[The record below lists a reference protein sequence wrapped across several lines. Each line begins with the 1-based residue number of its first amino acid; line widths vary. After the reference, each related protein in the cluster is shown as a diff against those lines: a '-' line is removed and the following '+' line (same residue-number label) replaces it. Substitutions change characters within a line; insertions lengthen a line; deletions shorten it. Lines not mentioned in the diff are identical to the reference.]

1 MFQKNSTR
9 WKVYFTLV
17 KDGHIPMKIK
27 FDTSYTTLPNVFFK
41 TVQPTPVKKPNLIL
55 WNEDL
60 AKELGITELSDS
72 EKAEVFSGNT
82 IVLESSPIAQA
93 YAGHQFGNFTMLG
106 DGRAILLGEV
116 LSPKGER
123 MDVQLKGSGRTPFS
137 RGGDGR
143 ATLSSMLREYII
155 SEAMYNLCIPT
166 TRSLAVVE
174 TGDFVY
180 RETKQTGGVL
190 TRIAKSH
197 IRVGSFEYAYQY
209 TTENDLKAYNDYVI
223 QRHYPEC
230 NTKENPILE
239 FFNIVIR
246 NQLDLVVNW
255 LRVGFIHGVMNTDNM
270 SISGETID
278 YGPCAFMN
286 AYSPKTVFSS
296 IDSGGRYAFGN
307 QPSIAHWNLACLAN
321 SLLPLID
328 KDVNLAVEK
337 VRQSLD
343 GYSDLFTQKYWDMM
357 AKKIGF
363 PVSGE
368 EEISL
373 INELLEWMEKNKADY
388 TNTFIELEKSENAN
402 LGIYSD
408 PFFIDWKL
416 RVVQLR
422 TKKGVSEKISSLLM
436 TENNPYV
443 IPRNHKVE
451 LALEHARSGDYSV
464 LLELVDL
471 LKNPYLR
478 RKDLDIQTEIPL
490 GGDLG
495 YRTFCGT

>member
-1 MFQKNSTR
+1 MNF
-9 WKVYFTLV
+9 
-17 KDGHIPMKIK
+17 K
-27 FDTSYTTLPNVFFK
+27 FETSYTTLPKIFFK
-41 TVQPTPVKKPNLIL
+41 PVHPTPVKKPNLIL

-60 AKELGITELSDS
+60 ANELGITEVSDS
-72 EKAEVFSGNT
+72 EKSEIFSGNS
-82 IVLESSPIAQA
+82 IVLDSTPIAQA

-106 DGRAILLGEV
+106 DGRAILLGEIP
-116 LSPKGER
+116 LSEKER
-123 MDVQLKGSGRTPFS
+123 RDVQLKGSGRTPFS

-143 ATLSSMLREYII
+143 ATLSAMLREFII
-155 SEAMYNLCIPT
+155 SEAMHHLGIPT

-174 TGDFVY
+174 TGEVVY

-197 IRVGSFEYAYQY
+197 IRVGSFEYAYQF
-209 TTENDLKAYNDYVI
+209 TTENDLKVFTDYAI
-223 QRHYPEC
+223 QRHYPNC
-230 NTKENPILE
+230 QTKENPVLE
-239 FFNIVIR
+239 FFNSVIQ
-246 NQLDLVVNW
+246 NQLDLIINW

-343 GYSDLFTQKYWDMM
+343 AYSDLFTQKYWDMM

-363 PVSGE
+363 PSSGE

-373 INELLEWMEKNKADY
+373 INELLDWMEKNKADY
-388 TNTFIELEKSENAN
+388 TNTFVELEKSENAK

-422 TKKGVSEKISSLLM
+422 TKKGVSEKTSSSLM
-436 TENNPYV
+436 TENNTYV

-478 RKDLDIQTEIPL
+478 RKDLDTQTEIPL

>member
-1 MFQKNSTR
+1 
-9 WKVYFTLV
+9 VEFTLV
-17 KDGHIPMKIK
+17 KDGQIPMKLK

-41 TVQPTPVKKPNLIL
+41 VVQPTPVKKPNLIL

-60 AKELGITELSDS
+60 ANELGITELSDS
-72 EKAEVFSGNT
+72 EKSEVFSGNT
-82 IVLESSPIAQA
+82 IVLDSTPIAQA

-123 MDVQLKGSGRTPFS
+123 KDIQLKGSGRTPFS

-155 SEAMYNLCIPT
+155 SEAMYHLGIPT

-174 TGDFVY
+174 TGEFVY
-180 RETKQTGGVL
+180 RETKQIGSVL

-197 IRVGSFEYAYQY
+197 IRVGSFEYSYQY
-209 TTENDLKAYNDYVI
+209 TTENDLKVFTGYAI
-223 QRHYPEC
+223 QRHYEDC

-239 FFNIVIR
+239 FFNSVIQ
-246 NQLDLVVNW
+246 NQLDLIINW

-296 IDSGGRYAFGN
+296 IDRGGRYAFGN
-307 QPSIAHWNLACLAN
+307 QPAIAHWNLACLAN

-328 KDVNLAVEK
+328 KDINLAVEK
-337 VRQSLD
+337 VRHSLD
-343 GYSDLFTQKYWDMM
+343 AYSDLFSQKYWDMM
-357 AKKIGF
+357 ARKIGF
-363 PVSGE
+363 PSSGE

-373 INELLEWMEKNKADY
+373 LNELLEWMEKNSADY
-388 TNTFIELEKSENAN
+388 TNTFVELEKSEKSHK
-402 LGIYSD
+402 GIYSD
-408 PFFIDWKL
+408 PFFIDWNN
-416 RVVQLR
+416 RVSQLR
-422 TKKGVSEKISSLLM
+422 KQKGISENNSSSLM

-451 LALEHARSGDYSV
+451 KALEQARTGDYSV
-464 LLELVDL
+464 LLELTDL

-478 RKDLDIQTEIPL
+478 RKDLDIHTEIPL

-495 YRTFCGT
+495 YKTFCGT